1 MIILEPH
8 VRVIRKNDPSYRRG
22 VFELTTPMRYLW
34 GRKSCVVEIPA
45 GTRTDFAS
53 IPRLARPLIPVN
65 GAHRLAAVLHDYLYS
80 CAGKVSIYATVGGE
94 DGDITPT
101 EINIMRD
108 YTRKEADQE
117 FKLAM
122 RLEGVGAVKAAAMYR
137 AVRLGGWV
145 FFNKRRRE
153 LGKLTPAE

>member
-8 VRVIRKNDPSYRRG
+8 IRVIRKGDPNYKGG

-34 GRKSCVVEIPA
+34 QRKECVIEIPA

-53 IPRLARPLIPVN
+53 IPRMARPLIPVN
-65 GAHRLAAVLHDYLYS
+65 GAHRLAAILHDYLYY
-80 CAGKVSIYATVGGE
+80 CAGSVTALATV
-94 DGDITPT
+94 DNSTGDITQPNRVT
-101 EINIMRD
+101 FLE

-122 RLEGVGAVKAAAMYR
+122 RVEGVGTVKAAAMYR
-137 AVRLGGWV
+137 AVRIGGWV
-145 FFNKRRRE
+145 FFNSRRRE
-153 LGKLTPAE
+153 LGKSTPAE